1 MSQTW
6 IEKPSILL
14 TESKLLEFIPNNETT
29 YPEKLNALTRFIIAT
44 AIIIALIRRELF
56 VLLIPLCCMV
66 VIYFLTKWGLNL
78 SEIKEKF
85 YPDDNKVNK
94 EDCQLPSVDNPFMNV
109 LPTDNRDR
117 KEACTTNDMKENINN
132 KFEFNLYKNIGDVFG
147 NENSQRQF
155 YTMPSTTIPNN
166 RKDFADWLYKTPPTC
181 KEQGLCFTPKTTFD
195 L

>member
-14 TESKLLEFIPNNETT
+14 TESKLLEFIPNNEMT

-78 SEIKEKF
+78 SEIKRPAFTDSTSSSPK
-85 YPDDNKVNK
+85 
-94 EDCQLPSVDNPFMNV
+94 PSAQSAPKDIK
-109 LPTDNRDR
+109 L
-117 KEACTTNDMKENINN
+117 DMKMHEIKPKATIN
-132 KFEFNLYKNIGDVFG
+132 FEL
-147 NENSQRQF
+147 S
-155 YTMPSTTIPNN
+155 
-166 RKDFADWLYKTPPTC
+166 
-181 KEQGLCFTPKTTFD
+181 
-195 L
+195 